1 MAKID
6 SEQWMF
12 DELPPR
18 KLTQSDYVSAR
29 DEARSM
35 LSSVSDRTRGMGGVQ
50 RPGCHDELRSA
61 INAMQSAFRALM
73 LTAYVA
79 EEARAKQR
87 ADAIAA
93 HRAAVLRASRMLG
106 GL

>member
-1 MAKID
+1 MAKIGNDQRMFVD

-12 DELPPR
+12 DELPPVR
-18 KLTQSDYVSAR
+18 GSAYAAERDDVTTTNGSTRSD
-29 DEARSM
+29 M
-35 LSSVSDRTRGMGGVQ
+35 
-50 RPGCHDELRSA
+50 RSA
-61 INAMQSAFRALM
+61 INAMQAAFRALM

-79 EEARAKQR
+79 EDSRPKQR